1 MENNL
6 STKIPPLQLGSKTV
20 NSRLFVGTGK
30 YSNFQVMN
38 EALEASGTEVVT
50 VAVRRLDFKAPPEE

>member
-1 MENNL
+1 MNPL
-6 STKIPPLQLGSKTV
+6 KIGSLEV

-30 YSNFQVMN
+30 YKTNELMV

-50 VAVRRLDFKAPPEE
+50 VAVRRLDFKLPKEEQR